1 MSELTGSRA
10 FGILALRLV
19 AGWAFLFAGLQKVLA
34 AEPFSAYGFL
44 AFGTA
49 GTAEGAAEG
58 AIINP
63 THAFWVDLANNAQM
77 LDVINFVVPLG
88 QILIGAAL
96 ILGLATRFASLMGF
110 LMMAGFT
117 IAAWDF
123 AHGVVNLT
131 ALLGITTLVLGIVRA
146 GEVYGLDAIVDEQP
160 IVKRTPVLRYV
171 FG

>member
-1 MSELTGSRA
+1 MSELTRSRA
-10 FGILALRLV
+10 FGLVALRVV
-19 AGWAFLFAGLQKVLA
+19 AGWAFLFAGLQKVFA
-34 AEPFSAYGFL
+34 VEPFSAYGFL

-63 THAFWVDLANNAQM
+63 TNAFWVGLANNAQL

-88 QILIGAAL
+88 QILIGVAL
-96 ILGLATRFASLMGF
+96 ILGLATRFATLMGF

-117 IAAWDF
+117 VAAWDF

-131 ALLGITTLVLGIVRA
+131 ALLGLVTLMLGVMRA
-146 GEVYGLDAIVDEQP
+146 GDVFGLDAIVDEQP

-171 FG
+171 LG

>member
-1 MSELTGSRA
+1 MSELTRSRA
-10 FGILALRLV
+10 FGLVALRVV
-19 AGWAFLFAGLQKVLA
+19 AGWAFLFAGLQKVFA
-34 AEPFSAYGFL
+34 VEPFSAYGFL

-63 THAFWVDLANNAQM
+63 TNAFWVGLANNAQM

-88 QILIGAAL
+88 QLLIGVAL
-96 ILGLATRFASLMGF
+96 LLGLATRFASLMGF

-117 IAAWDF
+117 VAAWDF

-131 ALLGITTLVLGIVRA
+131 ALLGLVTLMLGVMRA
-146 GEVYGLDAIVDEQP
+146 GDVFGLDAIVDEQP

>member
-1 MSELTGSRA
+1 MTALTGSRG

-19 AGWAFLFAGLQKVLA
+19 TGWVFLFAGLQKA
-34 AEPFSAYGFL
+34 FATEPFSAAGFL
-44 AFGTA
+44 QFGTA

-58 AIINP
+58 AIVNP
-63 THAFWVDLANNAQM
+63 TNAFWVDLAANSQLM
-77 LDVINFVVPLG
+77 DIINFIVPFG
-88 QILIGAAL
+88 QIAIGAAL
-96 ILGLATRFASLMGF
+96 IVGLATRFAAVMGF

-123 AHGVVNLT
+123 AHGVINHT
-131 ALLGITTLVLGIVRA
+131 ALIGIASLILGVIRA

-171 FG
+171 LG

>member
-1 MSELTGSRA
+1 MTALTGSRA

-19 AGWAFLFAGLQKVLA
+19 TGWAFLFAGLQKVLA
-34 AEPFSAYGFL
+34 AEPFTAYGFL

-58 AIINP
+58 AIVNP
-63 THAFWVDLANNAQM
+63 TNAFWVDLANNPQ
-77 LDVINFVVPLG
+77 LLEIFNFLVPFG
-88 QILIGAAL
+88 QIAIGAAL
-96 ILGLATRFASLMGF
+96 ILGLATRFAAVMGF

-123 AHGVVNLT
+123 AHGFINQTV
-131 ALLGITTLVLGIVRA
+131 LLGTAALVLGVIRA
-146 GEVYGLDAIVDEQP
+146 GEVYGIDAIVDEQP

-171 FG
+171 LG